1 MLGSKPLLV
10 TLLGFVLLCLL
21 PLLISGASTDK
32 NATPKKPI
40 NYNIGYSNSQK
51 HRHHFPQN
59 LQRWRGMKYDPQ
71 HSYEEKD
78 PYDYIIVG
86 AGSAGAVLAARL
98 SEEKYGHSVLTI
110 EAGPPDS
117 SLNRLI
123 DDPFQMGSVISPPLQ
138 TIKINLNL
146 LSVD

>member
-1 MLGSKPLLV
+1 
-10 TLLGFVLLCLL
+10 
-21 PLLISGASTDK
+21 
-32 NATPKKPI
+32 
-40 NYNIGYSNSQK
+40 
-51 HRHHFPQN
+51 
-59 LQRWRGMKYDPQ
+59 MKYDPQ